1 MTNENLARLSQAGVS
16 VWLDDLS
23 RELTETGGL
32 QSYVDEKSVVG
43 VTSNPTIFASALA
56 KGERYAG

>member
-32 QSYVDEKSVVG
+32 QAYIDEKSVVG